1 MLSFYNSIKNYFK
14 STDEIPDEKIWIDNK
29 INEWKINLFSNNTY
43 LSSIPHNKII
53 EKRQELK
60 KEFKNKFS

>member
-1 MLSFYNSIKNYFK
+1 MLALFYNYIKNYSK
-14 STDEIPDEKIWIDNK
+14 NEIPDEKLWIDDK

-53 EKRQELK
+53 EKHEEFRKDFK
-60 KEFKNKFS
+60 KKFL